1 MRGSLDGDPMT
12 DPRDAIRAFI
22 LGQFLSGTDA
32 SALKDDQSLERS
44 GVIDSAGMLELIMF
58 LEEKFGFAVE
68 AEEALPS
75 NFDTVNALVAYAG
88 RKLAA

>member
-1 MRGSLDGDPMT
+1 
-12 DPRDAIRAFI
+12 
-22 LGQFLSGTDA
+22 
-32 SALKDDQSLERS
+32 
-44 GVIDSAGMLELIMF
+44 MLELIMF